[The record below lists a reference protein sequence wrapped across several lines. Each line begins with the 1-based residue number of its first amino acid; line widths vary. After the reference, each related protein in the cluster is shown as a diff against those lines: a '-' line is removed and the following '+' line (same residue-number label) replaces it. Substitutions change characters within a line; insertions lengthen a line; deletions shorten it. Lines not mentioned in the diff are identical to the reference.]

1 MATYFMF
8 GSYTSEAIKS
18 ISADRTE
25 KAGNIIKSLG
35 GQLKSAYALMGE
47 KDLVLIIDFPDIR
60 GAVKTSIAL
69 NKLTGIAFS
78 SSPAIPVEEF
88 DKITKDI

>member
-1 MATYFMF
+1 MTTYFMF
-8 GSYTSEAIKS
+8 GSYTTEALKG

-25 KAGNIIKSLG
+25 KAGNIIKSFG

-47 KDLVLIIDFPDIR
+47 KDLVLITNFPDMQ

-78 SSPAIPVEEF
+78 TSPAIPVEEF
-88 DKITKDI
+88 DKITKDL